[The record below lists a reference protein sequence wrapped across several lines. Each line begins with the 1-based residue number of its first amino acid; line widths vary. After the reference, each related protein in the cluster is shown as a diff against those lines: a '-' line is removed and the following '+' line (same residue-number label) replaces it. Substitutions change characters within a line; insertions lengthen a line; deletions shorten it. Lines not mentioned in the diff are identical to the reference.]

1 MGDGPEAATPL
12 EEIICSVP
20 LFAGLTASQV
30 TQLCRSSRRVAA
42 KAGELVIEEGAPGEA
57 LFIILSG
64 ELEISKRDDGHDL
77 VLASRR
83 TGEFLGEMS
92 LIERSPRTATA
103 RATRDS
109 ELLEIDAAAFQEVI
123 EANPGI
129 GTTILRTMAG
139 RLRSTEASLMQR
151 EKLASLGTL
160 AAGLAHELNNPAA
173 AIQRSSNYLWE
184 ALETS
189 ARRSSE
195 LAGLALTEIERRQ
208 VATLEIELADIA
220 PLSVETGSSAAENA
234 LMARLEALGVESPW
248 DIAPAMAAFGWSLEK
263 LDTAIASFA
272 DPNRNVVLAWLGA
285 QLAARQL
292 VDEIQ
297 RSGHAISDIVRAVKS
312 YTYLDQAAVQ
322 PVDIQRSLED
332 TLMILRHKLKGSI
345 EIIRDFEPG
354 LPRVEAHAGELN
366 QVWTNL
372 IDNAIDAM
380 DGRGTLTL
388 RARRR
393 GDGIEVRVA
402 DSGPGIPSDM
412 ADRVFDPFFTTKPQG
427 VGTGL
432 GLHIAHN
439 IVVNRHRG
447 SINFDSGPDG
457 TEFRVVVPLVL
468 GTGSP
473 SGDGR
478 RLQTSGTLRAE
489 AHQERGCA
497 QPTKRV

>member
-1 MGDGPEAATPL
+1 LGDGLGDVGPL
-12 EEIICSVP
+12 GEIIRGVP
-20 LFAGLTASQV
+20 LFAGLTAAEI
-30 TQLCRSSRRVAA
+30 TQLCRSSRRIAV

-64 ELEISKRDDGHDL
+64 ELEVSKRDDGRDL

-83 TGEFLGEMS
+83 AGEFLGEMS
-92 LIERSPRTATA
+92 LIERSPRTASA

-109 ELLEIDAAAFQEVI
+109 ELLEIDASVFQKLI
-123 EANPGI
+123 EDNPGI

-173 AIQRSSNYLWE
+173 AIQRSSGILWE

-189 ARRSSE
+189 VRHSSA
-195 LAGLALTEIERRQ
+195 LAALALTDSERRK
-208 VATLEIELADIA
+208 VATLEAALAGIA
-220 PLSVETGSSAAENA
+220 PPSTETSTSIAENA

-248 DIAPAMAAFGWSLEK
+248 DVAPAMAAFGWT
-263 LDTAIASFA
+263 LDQLDAATAGLA
-272 DPNRNVVLAWLGA
+272 PPHRNVVLSWLGA

-292 VDEIQ
+292 VTEIQ
-297 RSGHAISDIVRAVKS
+297 RSGQAISDIVRAVKS
-312 YTYLDQAAVQ
+312 YSYLDQATVQ
-322 PVDIQRSLED
+322 QIDMVRSLED
-332 TLMILRHKLKGSI
+332 TLMILKHKLKGSI
-345 EIIRDFEPG
+345 EIVRDFEEG
-354 LPRVEAHAGELN
+354 LPRIEAHAGELN

-380 DGRGTLTL
+380 GGRGVLTL
-388 RARRR
+388 RARLL
-393 GDGIEVRVA
+393 GDGIEIRIA
-402 DSGPGIPSDM
+402 DTGPGIPAGV
-412 ADRVFDPFFTTKPQG
+412 ADRIFDPFFTTKPQG

-457 TEFRVVVPLVL
+457 TAFRVVVPLL
-468 GTGSP
+468 LS
-473 SGDGR
+473 
-478 RLQTSGTLRAE
+478 RAD
-489 AHQERGCA
+489 
-497 QPTKRV
+497 K